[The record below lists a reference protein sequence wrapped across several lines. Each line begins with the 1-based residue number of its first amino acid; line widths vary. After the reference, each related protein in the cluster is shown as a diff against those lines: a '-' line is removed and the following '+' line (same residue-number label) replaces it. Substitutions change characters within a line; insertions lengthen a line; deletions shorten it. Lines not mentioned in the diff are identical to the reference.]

1 MEYFAADGACVFIIR
16 KSNLLQAVGA
26 FFLEEHVFF
35 VCFFLFSHV
44 VCVPEA
50 GSQNAEQNA
59 GASLRGR
66 LRETCRPEERLRVM
80 QRLPAVPA
88 SAFLVDIYI
97 IPTYVYVCT

>member
-1 MEYFAADGACVFIIR
+1 M
-16 KSNLLQAVGA
+16 
-26 FFLEEHVFF
+26 
-35 VCFFLFSHV
+35 
-44 VCVPEA
+44 
-50 GSQNAEQNA
+50 QNAEQNA

-97 IPTYVYVCT
+97 FTYICMYVPFLHKTFADR